1 MRGLKPCPFCGE
13 EAIYKT
19 LSKFTSNNGKDFV
32 VGYTFSVG
40 CKECYTS
47 LPETYSVD
55 FSMNTKGEIIHNT
68 DDREKAQEQWNR
80 RANNERTKTD

>member
-1 MRGLKPCPFCGE
+1 MRGLKPCPFCGG

-19 LSKFTSNNGKDFV
+19 LSKFTRNNGKDFV
-32 VGYTFSVG
+32 VGYTFAVG
-40 CKECYTS
+40 CKECYIS
-47 LPETYSVD
+47 LPKTYSVD
-55 FSMNTKGEIIHNT
+55 FLMNTKGEIIPNT